1 MPNDGLTPLPI
12 DPHVPALV
20 QALRE
25 HGGLVLTAPPG
36 AGKSTRLPPALL
48 AMTTPERPEVL
59 VLQPRRLAARM
70 LAARVAEER
79 GEPLGVTVGSRVR
92 LERIGGDHTRLW
104 FCTEGVLL
112 RRLLKDP
119 QLERAAVVVLDEFH
133 ERSLDADLA
142 LALLRRIQRGAR
154 PDLRLAV
161 LSATLDPGPVARFL
175 GDAVIKDVPG
185 RAHPVSVH
193 HAAAQDRRRLAARVA
208 SALGRALEVGLH
220 GDALVFLPGLAEIRA
235 AAEACAPLAAR
246 ADLDVLPLHGRLP
259 REAQDRAVRPSP
271 RRKLILSTNVA
282 ETSLTI
288 EGVRL
293 VIDSGLARRA
303 RISPWSGLPRTQVV
317 PCSRA
322 SAEQRAGRAGR
333 TAPGRALRL
342 YTDSDHRSRPARD
355 TPEVLGADLCDAW
368 LLIVALTGGEAL
380 EWLEAPPPESIEG
393 ARAQLIRLGAL
404 DGGGQLTPQ
413 GRQALG
419 LSAPLRLARVMIA
432 TAAEGAGEGGALV
445 ATILSEA
452 DALRRDA
459 WHVLDPL
466 AVLDDRLPAR
476 ARRVAEQLTAQ
487 LRGLRVP
494 SAVRGSGDARPVLR
508 RALLRGFPDRLGRV
522 VPAEARGATRA
533 AQVEIR
539 LASGQRVRLPE
550 DTPLGEGE
558 LVLLLDAE
566 ERDGPRGRTVMARA
580 LTTIDLDELLDV
592 HIERVEERRSVA
604 WNPRTERVESRHELI
619 YEGLTLEASSDP
631 APDEQAVAA
640 CLFEATRGKG
650 LAAACRR
657 GDEVNGL
664 RARLAF
670 LRRERPDLGLPDLNE
685 SLLDDVLHDLCQGRR
700 ALRELQQLDAL
711 TALMARIPLDVVS
724 RLDRLAP
731 AVVQIRGGRKLR
743 VAYPPDRPPEVASRM
758 QDFFGMRAGP
768 TLLEGQLPL
777 VLHLLA
783 PNRRAVQVTTDLAG
797 FWERHY
803 PHIARELQRRYPR
816 HAWPEDPL
824 TASPPPADRTR

>member
-1 MPNDGLTPLPI
+1 MTNDGLTSLPI
-12 DPHVPALV
+12 DPYVPDLV
-20 QALRE
+20 EALRE

-36 AGKSTRLPPALL
+36 AGKSTRLPLALL
-48 AMTTPERPEVL
+48 ALCSPERPEVV

-79 GEPLGVTVGSRVR
+79 GEPLGLTVGSRVR
-92 LERIGGDHTRLW
+92 LERVGGDHTRLW
-104 FCTEGVLL
+104 YCTEGVLL

-119 QLERAAVVVLDEFH
+119 RLERVAVVVLDEFH

-142 LALLRRIQRGAR
+142 LALLRRLQRGAR

-161 LSATLDPGPVARFL
+161 LSATLDPEPVARFL
-175 GDAVIKDVPG
+175 GDAAVRDVPG

-193 HAAAQDRRRLAARVA
+193 HAAGPDRRRLAARVA
-208 SALGRALEVGLH
+208 TALGRALEAGLD
-220 GDALVFLPGLAEIRA
+220 GDALVFLPGVAEIRA
-235 AAEACAPLAAR
+235 AAEACAPLAAS
-246 ADLDVLPLHGRLP
+246 AELDVLPLHGRLP
-259 REAQDRAVRPSP
+259 REAQDRAVRPSR

-288 EGVRL
+288 DGVSL
-293 VIDSGLARRA
+293 VIDSGLARQA
-303 RISPWSGLPRTQVV
+303 RVSPWSGLPRTQVV

-333 TAPGRALRL
+333 TGPGRALRL
-342 YTDSDHRSRPARD
+342 FTESDHRSRPARSA
-355 TPEVLGADLCDAW
+355 PEVRGADLCDAL
-368 LLIVALTGGEAL
+368 LLIAAHTDGAAI
-380 EWLEAPPPESIEG
+380 EWLEAPPPESVEG
-393 ARAQLIRLGAL
+393 ARALLIRLGAL
-404 DGGGQLTPQ
+404 DERGQLTPQ
-413 GRQALG
+413 GRQALR
-419 LSAPLRLARVMIA
+419 LSAPSRLARMMVA
-432 TAAEGAGEGGALV
+432 AAAEGSGEAGALV
-445 ATILSEA
+445 AAILSES
-452 DALRRDA
+452 DALSRGA
-459 WHVLDPL
+459 WRVLDPL
-466 AVLDDRLPAR
+466 AVLDERLPSR
-476 ARRVAEQLTAQ
+476 ARLIAEQLTTQ
-487 LRGLRVP
+487 LRGLNVP
-494 SAVRGSGDARPVLR
+494 GAVRGLGDARPVLR
-508 RALLRGFPDRLGRV
+508 RALLHGFPDRLGRV

-550 DTPLGEGE
+550 DTPHGEGE

-580 LTTIDLDELLDV
+580 LTSIDLDELLDV
-592 HIERVEERRSVA
+592 HIERVEERRSVR
-604 WNPRTERVESRHELI
+604 WNPRAERVEARHGLF
-619 YEGLTLEASSDP
+619 YEGLMLEASPDP

-650 LAAACRR
+650 LAAVCRR

-670 LRRERPDLGLPDLNE
+670 LRRERPQLALPDLNE

-711 TALMARIPLDVVS
+711 TALMARVPLDVVT

-731 AVVQIRGGRKLR
+731 AFIQLRGGRRLR
-743 VAYPPDRPPEVASRM
+743 VAYPPDRPPEVASRL

-768 TLLEGQLPL
+768 TVLDGQLPL

-783 PNRRAVQVTTDLAG
+783 PNRRAVQVTTDLDG

-803 PHIARELQRRYPR
+803 PGLARELRRRYPR

-824 TASPPPADRTR
+824 TASPPAVGRTR